1 MDRLNQIK
9 LILYSSLQIDEEHMP
24 INAETPLLGS
34 IPQFD
39 SFAVVS
45 LITAMEDSFGFIVED
60 EEIDATVFETVGS
73 LLRFIETK
81 LE

>member
-24 INAETPLLGS
+24 INVETPLLGS